1 MDFLATAR
9 RQMLAGQVNDA
20 RERLLASFERLTA
33 EDMLEP
39 GVRSNWSVRD
49 ILNNISAWDRTT
61 TECFRAMLAGERH
74 PFLDMDEEGVAQFE
88 QENYEAG
95 KDKMAVDAV
104 QELHAARE
112 DLVTLLR
119 DVTNAQMFAP
129 APGDEA
135 ADMSIAACL
144 TVTVNLD
151 EESAEAIEEW
161 RETNGK
167 SHTGVSCDISRR

>member
-20 RERLLASFERLTA
+20 REKLLASFEDLSA

-39 GVRSNWSVRD
+39 GAKGLWSVRD
-49 ILNNISAWDRTT
+49 VLNNVIAWDRIT
-61 TECFRAMLAGERH
+61 TECFKAMLEGERH
-74 PFLDMDEEGVAQFE
+74 PLLDMDEEAVARFE
-88 QENYEAG
+88 TENYEAG
-95 KDKMAVDAV
+95 KKKLVAETIN
-104 QELHAARE
+104 ELHTARE
-112 DLVTLLR
+112 ELVELLR
-119 DVTNAQMFAP
+119 EVSNEQLFAP

-144 TVTVNLD
+144 SVTVNTD
-151 EESAEAIEEW
+151 EESADAIESW

-167 SHTGVSCDISRR
+167 

>member
-20 RERLLASFERLTA
+20 RERLLAAFEDLSA

-39 GVRSNWSVRD
+39 GVKGNWSVRD
-49 ILNNISAWDRTT
+49 VLNNIASWDRITA
-61 TECFRAMLAGERH
+61 ECFRVMLAGERH
-74 PFLDMDEEGVAQFE
+74 PLLDMDEESVARFE

-95 KDKMAVDAV
+95 KDRMVVEAI
-104 QELHAARE
+104 QELHSSRE
-112 DLVTLLR
+112 ELVDLLR
-119 DVTNAQMFAP
+119 DVSNEQMFAP

-144 TVTVNLD
+144 TVTVNMD
-151 EESAEAIEEW
+151 EESAEAIERW
-161 RETNGK
+161 REAHEK
-167 SHTGVSCDISRR
+167 